1 MTESFT
7 NTGDEKV
14 SGEEGQDL
22 LVGQAASVVEI
33 TAPTG
38 GETKTVSL
46 ERGQTANLNFDAT
59 AATPV
64 LEGNDFVL
72 TFDSNGDGSADSRIV
87 FQNLVEDAQGEDAPV
102 LVIGGV
108 ELPAGLLIGQAQA
121 LVEGETLETAAGA
134 GAGPQGGGGSTYD
147 ENLGDII
154 DLLQAQQALGGTG
167 LEFGLLANG
176 DDITDPAEG
185 TFDLTFLTVTTD
197 IPDDGGEGGETYV
210 SGSFSGGFED
220 WQPNQHLG
228 DQEEFPMQVEFNFT
242 PADNET
248 LDSVV
253 IEALPEGVTLY
264 IGGTDD
270 ADIFA
275 GPFPVTVLPEDFDSV
290 FILPPEHSDA
300 DITVNAT
307 ANISDPDSGE
317 SASIPATAVA
327 VVDAAADMPTFGG
340 EPIAVDNFANVNE
353 VEVTGF
359 NLTYIADVSGSMSL
373 NGRLA
378 SMKAALKALNAEYD
392 GFGVPVT
399 VTLIPFNSG
408 VNPAA
413 VQSFSLSDPDGL
425 TNLDAAIDAL
435 AAGGGTNFNTPLDV
449 AAADLQADVVSQLDG
464 TINRV
469 YFLSDGNGSLSSSVL
484 NAWKAVEADPDGNPL
499 TSHNVE
505 TIGVAISSGA
515 NLSDLNQIDSD
526 GNSLIVINP
535 SDLTASLQGTVAVP
549 VSGNVITDDINV
561 PGSGGNPG
569 TTADSLGSGNDA
581 LDRLTEISFGGQ
593 TFAIDDSNALIES
606 GSGSATASY
615 NPATNLLTITTDDG
629 VLRIYMDDNGANNA
643 GDYSYQA
650 TGGNSGNGADLFSYT
665 IADLDGD
672 TASANLFV
680 QVSSGGDNGPTLTRA
695 ALVSDTTGDSGS
707 PAPSLK
713 DVSVNEE
720 GADRVNETLDQAD
733 AGNTDIELPVTVTFP
748 DYADDSEVHEL
759 VLDDVPKDWSI
770 KEISNATI
778 WQIDGADVYTVTFD
792 DAGEPILTLVTDDA
806 DLPAAVR
813 FAITDADTTDDE
825 TPPQPLEG
833 ETAGD
838 NFVRYIIDVSERV
851 DAQNDAVDD
860 GGNYDDS
867 VDGNGS
873 VTTTIVF
880 DPNDWTN
887 SRLANGEEHDGGS
900 ADVSIRAVSTEVGNE
915 DSGSELTDAD
925 GTPVDENNQ
934 AIAGPVTVNVSI
946 EEDVPELQPVTLVH
960 DETPGI
966 VNDDDQGNQNGGEHD
981 VEINVPSE
989 ITDSF
994 ARMFGAQPQP
1004 TLAAVN
1010 EDEKIILPP
1019 RPLPE
1024 AIGQAVNSIHYDLK
1038 TDGAN
1043 DEENNSDLANNN
1055 AATDAQEAIEFDL
1068 SSVNLNGME
1077 SAGSVVSLQQDP
1089 TDPQVVWGVNED
1101 GGVVFALHI
1110 DGTLNDG
1117 DNTGQITFVQYA
1129 QIDHSTDGDGG
1140 EGEYDDPFSFELAY
1154 KVTDDEGDSTSQTV
1168 TVTVQDDGPSI
1179 EASSAAMDESDAL
1192 YGTYSLFGA
1201 DETVT
1206 IDVANAGQDSAGYHN
1221 TIGYYVSDADGNPI
1235 GGEIIQPDAHDLT
1248 STSITFNK
1256 ADYPEGATVGI
1267 FLIPNG
1273 DNQNTG
1279 LAAGDDVTFKFEGGK
1294 WVAYKGADALSGS
1307 QEPAYFSNSG
1317 LNPDG
1322 STHVIDNGYPG
1333 NQNWE
1338 DLRNP
1343 KGDGDYN
1350 DVNLIVN
1357 VTGADPVD
1365 GCGVAV
1371 GQMTFD
1377 VGTDVVGHSFS
1388 VEAPTGVTSATE
1400 TVTTSTSTSGDGR
1413 FITIEAETTGG
1424 DAVYTFVFDTTNGK
1438 YEFTQYRQL
1447 DHDQDGSTPADHDDL
1462 LALGFTVTLTDGDG
1476 DTASA
1481 VATINIDD
1489 DGPSAQADAIYTDE
1503 TPGVQGNTDEIFV
1516 SDTPTD
1522 FPDLVQG
1529 HPLSIAKESL
1539 SFDFGKDKI
1548 GGKVDL
1554 TNADGNAY
1562 NGELSG
1568 LKDATTDQDI
1578 KLYSEDENTVV
1589 GRLDSGEIVFVAY
1602 MSHSTSSESA
1612 DLYFAQYRGI
1622 EHPNTGSHDE
1632 DINLNTLFYTV
1643 TDGDGDTATA
1653 NIRVN
1658 IDDDGPGLDNET
1670 ANHLRESDL
1679 HNNGTDKVTGYFSG
1693 FYGADGAGSI
1703 EITDLKFVKDPDYAN
1718 GAKVP
1723 FTSGGK
1729 DIEFGDPVA
1738 DGGFMVLTGVAA
1750 IGPNGEELPVITLK
1764 VDNNG
1769 YYEIILHEAVDHP
1782 DANRTG
1788 YRDELEPHFEVV
1800 ITDADGDTDTATLK
1814 FHITDDGVKAVD
1826 DTNAA
1831 DAVQEDSDLVAVGNV
1846 LTNDD
1851 QGADGAV
1858 VTTTS
1863 EMVGTYGSVT
1873 INADGS
1879 YTYTLN
1885 NGAANV
1891 QALADGETVYDTFT
1905 YRMEDADG
1913 DSDTAELKIKITGS
1927 NDAPVAVDDGV
1938 LPAGVPITGTVPD
1951 FELTK
1956 DVSERTL
1963 GTSFGAQNAG
1973 RQVTITFDAET
1984 GGSWDPFGGN
1994 QDTFTVEINGVEVL
2008 VTHDRGTNSY
2018 SFDVVTK
2025 DDGGIEIKF
2034 FGDITGSDESLTISN
2049 LTAIR
2054 GPGWPDGSLTTDEN
2068 AALTVDVLANDTDV
2082 DNGDDPSTFSLDAVS
2097 FASGLPADLGATP
2110 AGVSIVGNKLVF
2122 DPGTSFDYLAEGET
2136 ATVVVDYTM
2145 SDDSGA
2151 SASATATIVVTG
2163 SNDAPVAVDD
2173 IVLTNVQGEIDIPD
2187 WALLQNDTDVDGD
2200 ALTVDGVSNPVDGTV
2215 AHDAGSEVVTFTLE
2229 GGDVSSLGFGSGSL
2243 KTISEGSGDGYDYN
2257 WFFSD
2262 WVSGVN
2268 NNGFG
2273 ALAVDLP
2280 RTEWA
2285 QDNSVGND
2293 IVHKIRFEGS
2303 LKSARDYDR
2312 RFGPNRDVVR
2322 KDADA
2327 FKVTLL
2333 AGEILSLS
2341 VLSSEGNPDFKL
2353 YSSSGVELDPDFTT
2367 GSYENTTGGQ
2377 IEVYVRVEDNAPI
2390 ARDSGR
2396 VNDYEVELS
2405 IDSTAIVT
2413 PATEGSFDYTAAD
2426 GVDSD
2431 DANVS
2436 VEVQEGDTVTGTD
2449 ADEILIG
2456 GDGDDTLIGGD
2467 GDDILIGG
2475 EGNDTLTG
2483 GAGADT
2489 FGFTGSLDS
2498 SNRDVVTDYNIAQGD
2513 VINVSDLVTFDDDA
2527 NGGDI
2532 SNYLQASNDGRG
2544 GISLKVNA
2552 DGAGSDYETVAFLQ
2566 GLDSSSQIKVVL
2578 DDQEYTINV
2587 ADITG

>member
-1 MTESFT
+1 MTEGFAT
-7 NTGDEKV
+7 TGNETV

-22 LVGQAASVVEI
+22 LVGQAASAIEI

-46 ERGQTANLNFDAT
+46 ERGQTATLNFDAT

-87 FQNLVEDAQGEDAPV
+87 FLNLVEDAQGADAPV
-102 LVIGGV
+102 LVIGGI
-108 ELPAGLLIGQAQA
+108 ELSAGLLIGQAQA
-121 LVEGETLETAAGA
+121 LVDGETLETAAGA

-154 DLLQAQQALGGTG
+154 DLLQAQQGLGGTG
-167 LEFGLLANG
+167 LEFGLLAG
-176 DDITDPAEG
+176 AEDISDPAEG
-185 TFDLTFLTVTTD
+185 TFDLSFLTVTTE
-197 IPDDGGEGGETYV
+197 IPDDGGENFV
-210 SGSFSGGFED
+210 SGTFSGGFED

-228 DQEEFPMQVEFNFT
+228 DESTYPMQVEFNFT

-253 IEALPEGVTLY
+253 INALPDGVTLY
-264 IGGTDD
+264 IGGTD
-270 ADIFA
+270 AANIFA
-275 GPFPVTVLPEDFDSV
+275 GSFPVTILPEDYDAI
-290 FILPPEHSDA
+290 FILPPADSDA
-300 DITVNAT
+300 DITVNAI
-307 ANISDPDSGE
+307 ANISDPDSGD

-327 VVDAAADMPTFGG
+327 IVDAAADKPVFGDDGGLNGDGLVDMYLLQDLTGSFSNDLANVRTAMSGLIGKIDGG
-340 EPIAVDNFANVNE
+340 EFSADIHLG
-353 VEVTGF
+353 TGSF
-359 NLTYIADVSGSMSL
+359 KDKPLSPYGDRSDYVFQ
-373 NGRLA
+373 
-378 SMKAALKALNAEYD
+378 NAEN
-392 GFGVPVT
+392 VT
-399 VTLIPFNSG
+399 DDL
-408 VNPAA
+408 AA
-413 VQSFSLSDPDGL
+413 VQSAVDGFSATGGNDGPESQIEALLNLAQNASDLGFRSGASKYVVLTTDNSFHKAGDASSLGANDGDGDLTADLDEDYPSLAQLKAALDASGIVPIFMATSGYVSEYQALVDYLGVGEVHELTSDSSNLLANILASGGTGSNPEDNVYDEQAEVTVPVDVTFGDYTDGSEVHTIVLSGIPSDWIPTFAYEFTVDGL
-425 TNLDAAIDAL
+425 ADGQNPGDIGLNTTYSITIDVTDLDDVGGLVDIDLTFNPQDWTSSRWSDGSSHDDGDATIGLKAIAVETNLSGDELTDLNNRAETDGSHTIKVIEDIPEVQGVTFTHDETKGVDA
-435 AAGGGTNFNTPLDV
+435 GSGDV
-449 AAADLQADVVSQLDG
+449 AA
-464 TINRV
+464 
-469 YFLSDGNGSLSSSVL
+469 L
-484 NAWKAVEADPDGNPL
+484 NAAVAAALVASTVGVHGSVIGQAEAEVAHDFKTDGPTTPTDASDVGTEKLHFEDYNSFEVPGMTAGGEGDENSSPIFLTRDDANPNIVWGL
-499 TSHNVE
+499 
-505 TIGVAISSGA
+505 
-515 NLSDLNQIDSD
+515 DSD
-526 GNSLIVINP
+526 GN
-535 SDLTASLQGTVAVP
+535 AVFSVHLEQP
-549 VSGNVITDDINV
+549 
-561 PGSGGNPG
+561 
-569 TTADSLGSGNDA
+569 TT
-581 LDRLTEISFGGQ
+581 
-593 TFAIDDSNALIES
+593 
-606 GSGSATASY
+606 
-615 NPATNLLTITTDDG
+615 
-629 VLRIYMDDNGANNA
+629 
-643 GDYSYQA
+643 
-650 TGGNSGNGADLFSYT
+650 
-665 IADLDGD
+665 
-672 TASANLFV
+672 
-680 QVSSGGDNGPTLTRA
+680 SSGT
-695 ALVSDTTGDSGS
+695 
-707 PAPSLK
+707 
-713 DVSVNEE
+713 
-720 GADRVNETLDQAD
+720 
-733 AGNTDIELPVTVTFP
+733 
-748 DYADDSEVHEL
+748 
-759 VLDDVPKDWSI
+759 
-770 KEISNATI
+770 AT
-778 WQIDGADVYTVTFD
+778 
-792 DAGEPILTLVTDDA
+792 
-806 DLPAAVR
+806 
-813 FAITDADTTDDE
+813 
-825 TPPQPLEG
+825 
-833 ETAGD
+833 
-838 NFVRYIIDVSERV
+838 
-851 DAQNDAVDD
+851 
-860 GGNYDDS
+860 
-867 VDGNGS
+867 
-873 VTTTIVF
+873 
-880 DPNDWTN
+880 
-887 SRLANGEEHDGGS
+887 
-900 ADVSIRAVSTEVGNE
+900 
-915 DSGSELTDAD
+915 
-925 GTPVDENNQ
+925 
-934 AIAGPVTVNVSI
+934 
-946 EEDVPELQPVTLVH
+946 
-960 DETPGI
+960 
-966 VNDDDQGNQNGGEHD
+966 
-981 VEINVPSE
+981 
-989 ITDSF
+989 
-994 ARMFGAQPQP
+994 M
-1004 TLAAVN
+1004 
-1010 EDEKIILPP
+1010 
-1019 RPLPE
+1019 
-1024 AIGQAVNSIHYDLK
+1024 
-1038 TDGAN
+1038 
-1043 DEENNSDLANNN
+1043 
-1055 AATDAQEAIEFDL
+1055 
-1068 SSVNLNGME
+1068 
-1077 SAGSVVSLQQDP
+1077 
-1089 TDPQVVWGVNED
+1089 
-1101 GGVVFALHI
+1101 
-1110 DGTLNDG
+1110 
-1117 DNTGQITFVQYA
+1117 TFVQYQ
-1129 QIDHSTDGDGG
+1129 QINHGVDGDNSSGEHDDALSLTLDYVAIDG
-1140 EGEYDDPFSFELAY
+1140 EGDVSDPATATITIE
-1154 KVTDDEGDSTSQTV
+1154 
-1168 TVTVQDDGPSI
+1168 DDGPSI

-1201 DETVT
+1201 DDTVT
-1206 IDVANAGQDSAGYHN
+1206 IDVANAGQESAGYHN

-1248 STSITFNK
+1248 STSVTFNK

-1273 DNQNTG
+1273 DGQNTG

-1294 WVAYKGADALSGS
+1294 WVAYKGTDALSGS

-1322 STHVIDNGYPG
+1322 STHVVDNRYPG

-1350 DVNLIVN
+1350 DVNLRVRI
-1357 VTGADPVD
+1357 TGADPVD

-1377 VGTDVVGHSFS
+1377 IGTDVVGHSFG

-1400 TVTTSTSTSGDGR
+1400 TVTTTTTTSADGR

-1424 DAVYTFVFDTTNGK
+1424 DDVYTFVFDTTNGK

-1489 DGPSAQADAIYTDE
+1489 DGPSAQADVVYTDE

-1516 SDTPTD
+1516 SDMPSD

-1529 HPLSIAKESL
+1529 YPLSIAKESL

-1658 IDDDGPGLDNET
+1658 IDDDGPNINDAT
-1670 ANHLRESDL
+1670 ADHLRESDL
-1679 HNNGTDKVTGYFSG
+1679 HNNGSDKVTGSFSG

-1703 EITDLKFVKDPDYAN
+1703 EITDLKFVKDPDYAQ

-1750 IGPNGEELPVITLK
+1750 IGPNGAELPVITLK
-1764 VDNNG
+1764 VDKNG
-1769 YYEIILHEAVDHP
+1769 NYEIILHEAVDHP

-1788 YRDELEPHFEVV
+1788 ISDELEPHFEIV

-1814 FHITDDGVKAVD
+1814 FHITDDGVRAIY
-1826 DTNAA
+1826 DTNSS
-1831 DAVQEDSDLVAVGNV
+1831 DILKEDSNLVSVGNV

-1863 EMVGTYGSVT
+1863 EMVGTYGSLT
-1873 INADGS
+1873 INADGN
-1879 YTYTLN
+1879 YTYILN

-1891 QALADGETVYDTFT
+1891 QALANGQTVSETFS

-1913 DSDTAELKIKITGS
+1913 DSDTATLRIFIKGT
-1927 NDAPVAVDDGV
+1927 NDAPVAVAD
-1938 LPAGVPITGTVPD
+1938 TG
-1951 FELTK
+1951 
-1956 DVSERTL
+1956 
-1963 GTSFGAQNAG
+1963 
-1973 RQVTITFDAET
+1973 I
-1984 GGSWDPFGGN
+1984 
-1994 QDTFTVEINGVEVL
+1994 
-2008 VTHDRGTNSY
+2008 
-2018 SFDVVTK
+2018 
-2025 DDGGIEIKF
+2025 
-2034 FGDITGSDESLTISN
+2034 
-2049 LTAIR
+2049 
-2054 GPGWPDGSLTTDEN
+2054 TTDEN
-2068 AALTVDVLANDTDV
+2068 ASVAIDVLANDTDV
-2082 DNGDDPSTFSLDAVS
+2082 DHSDSPARFSLDNVS
-2097 FASGLPADLGATP
+2097 FASGVPDAPTATATIS
-2110 AGVSIVGNKLVF
+2110 AGKLVF
-2122 DPGTSFDYLAEGET
+2122 NPGADFDYLADGET
-2136 ATVVVDYTM
+2136 ATVVINYTM
-2145 SDDSGA
+2145 SDSNGA
-2151 SASATATIVVTG
+2151 SSNSTATITVTG

-2187 WALLQNDTDVDGD
+2187 WTLLQNDTDVDGD
-2200 ALTVDGVSNPVDGTV
+2200 TLTVDGVSNPVDGTV
-2215 AHDAGSEVVTFTLE
+2215 SHAGETVSFTLE

-2243 KTISEGSGDGYDYN
+2243 KTVTEASGDGYN
-2257 WFFSD
+2257 LGWFFGD
-2262 WVSGVN
+2262 YVSGSN
-2268 NNGFG
+2268 DNGST
-2273 ALAVDLP
+2273 ANAIDLP
-2280 RTEWA
+2280 RIDWT
-2285 QDNSVGND
+2285 QDTSAGNE

-2312 RFGPNRDVVR
+2312 RFGPDRNIVR

-2333 AGEILSLS
+2333 AGEVLSVS

-2377 IEVYVRVEDNAPI
+2377 IEVFVRVEDNAPI
-2390 ARDSGR
+2390 ARDSDR

-2405 IDSTAIVT
+2405 IDSTAIVS
-2413 PATEGSFDYTAAD
+2413 PGTEGSFDYTAAD

-2436 VEVQEGDTVTGTD
+2436 VEVQDGDTIIGTD

-2456 GDGDDTLIGGD
+2456 GDGDDILIGGA

-2483 GAGADT
+2483 GAGADI

-2498 SNRDVVTDYNIAQGD
+2498 SNRDVVTDYDIDEGD
-2513 VINVSDLVTFDDDA
+2513 VINVSDVVSFDDAA
-2527 NGGDI
+2527 NGGDL
-2532 SNYLQASNDGRG
+2532 SDYLQAFDNGRG
-2544 GISLKVNA
+2544 GIELKVNA

-2566 GLDSSSQIKVVL
+2566 GLDGTSQIKVIL
-2578 DDQEYTINV
+2578 DNEEYTINV

>member
-7 NTGDEKV
+7 NTGDENV

-102 LVIGGV
+102 LVIGGI

-176 DDITDPAEG
+176 DEITDPAEG
-185 TFDLTFLTVTTD
+185 TFDLSFLTVTTD

-290 FILPPEHSDA
+290 FILPPADSDA

-327 VVDAAADMPTFGG
+327 VVDAAADKPVFNDDGGLNGDGLVDMYLLQDLTGSFSNDLANVRTAMSGLIGKIDGG
-340 EPIAVDNFANVNE
+340 EFS
-353 VEVTGF
+353 
-359 NLTYIADVSGSMSL
+359 ADVRLGVGSFKDKPLDPYGDPSDYVFQ
-373 NGRLA
+373 
-378 SMKAALKALNAEYD
+378 NAEN
-392 GFGVPVT
+392 VT
-399 VTLIPFNSG
+399 DDL
-408 VNPAA
+408 AA
-413 VQSFSLSDPDGL
+413 VQSAVDGFS
-425 TNLDAAIDAL
+425 
-435 AAGGGTNFNTPLDV
+435 
-449 AAADLQADVVSQLDG
+449 
-464 TINRV
+464 
-469 YFLSDGNGSLSSSVL
+469 
-484 NAWKAVEADPDGNPL
+484 
-499 TSHNVE
+499 
-505 TIGVAISSGA
+505 
-515 NLSDLNQIDSD
+515 
-526 GNSLIVINP
+526 
-535 SDLTASLQGTVAVP
+535 
-549 VSGNVITDDINV
+549 
-561 PGSGGNPG
+561 
-569 TTADSLGSGNDA
+569 
-581 LDRLTEISFGGQ
+581 
-593 TFAIDDSNALIES
+593 
-606 GSGSATASY
+606 
-615 NPATNLLTITTDDG
+615 
-629 VLRIYMDDNGANNA
+629 
-643 GDYSYQA
+643 A
-650 TGGNSGNGADLFSYT
+650 TGGNDGPEGQIEALLNLAQNASDLGFRSGASKYVVLTTDNSFHEAGDASGLGANDGDGDLTADLDEDYPSLAQLKAAIEASGIIPVFMATSNVVSEYQALVDYLGVGEVHVLTSDSSNLLANILDAGNGASEPENNVYDEQAEVTVPVNVTFGDYT
-665 IADLDGD
+665 DGSEVHTIVLSGIPSDWIPTFGYDFTVDGLADGQNPGDIGLNTTYSITIDVTDLDDVGGLVDIDLTFNPQDWTSSRWSDGSSHDDGD
-672 TASANLFV
+672 VTIGLKAIAEEVNLSGDELTDLNNRAETDGSHTIRIIEDIPEV
-680 QVSSGGDNGPTLTRA
+680 QGVTFTHDETKGVDAGSGDVATLNAAVAA
-695 ALVSDTTGDSGS
+695 ALVAS
-707 PAPSLK
+707 
-713 DVSVNEE
+713 
-720 GADRVNETLDQAD
+720 
-733 AGNTDIELPVTVTFP
+733 TVG
-748 DYADDSEVHEL
+748 VH
-759 VLDDVPKDWSI
+759 
-770 KEISNATI
+770 
-778 WQIDGADVYTVTFD
+778 
-792 DAGEPILTLVTDDA
+792 
-806 DLPAAVR
+806 
-813 FAITDADTTDDE
+813 
-825 TPPQPLEG
+825 
-833 ETAGD
+833 
-838 NFVRYIIDVSERV
+838 
-851 DAQNDAVDD
+851 
-860 GGNYDDS
+860 
-867 VDGNGS
+867 GS
-873 VTTTIVF
+873 V
-880 DPNDWTN
+880 
-887 SRLANGEEHDGGS
+887 
-900 ADVSIRAVSTEVGNE
+900 
-915 DSGSELTDAD
+915 
-925 GTPVDENNQ
+925 
-934 AIAGPVTVNVSI
+934 
-946 EEDVPELQPVTLVH
+946 
-960 DETPGI
+960 
-966 VNDDDQGNQNGGEHD
+966 
-981 VEINVPSE
+981 
-989 ITDSF
+989 
-994 ARMFGAQPQP
+994 
-1004 TLAAVN
+1004 
-1010 EDEKIILPP
+1010 
-1019 RPLPE
+1019 
-1024 AIGQAVNSIHYDLK
+1024 IGQAEAEVAFDFK
-1038 TDGAN
+1038 TDGPTTP
-1043 DEENNSDLANNN
+1043 
-1055 AATDAQEAIEFDL
+1055 TDASDVGTEKLHFADYDSFEVPGMTAGGEGDEN
-1068 SSVNLNGME
+1068 SSPIFLTRDDTNPNI
-1077 SAGSVVSLQQDP
+1077 
-1089 TDPQVVWGVNED
+1089 VWGLDDEGNA
-1101 GGVVFALHI
+1101 VFSVHLEQPTTSS
-1110 DGTLNDG
+1110 GTA
-1117 DNTGQITFVQYA
+1117 TMTFVQYQ
-1129 QIDHSTDGDGG
+1129 QINHSIDGDNSAGEHDDALSFTLDYVAIDG
-1140 EGEYDDPFSFELAY
+1140 EGDVSDPA
-1154 KVTDDEGDSTSQTV
+1154 TATITV
-1168 TVTVQDDGPSI
+1168 EDDGPSI
-1179 EASSAAMDESDAL
+1179 EASSATMDESDAL

-1516 SDTPTD
+1516 SDTPSD
-1522 FPDLVQG
+1522 FPDLVDG
-1529 HPLSIAKESL
+1529 YPLSIAKESL

-1568 LKDATTDQDI
+1568 LKDAATDQDI

-1679 HNNGTDKVTGYFSG
+1679 HSNGSDKVTGYFSG

-1703 EITDLKFVKDPDYAN
+1703 EITDLKFVKDPDYAG

-1738 DGGFMVLTGVAA
+1738 DGDFMVLTGVAA
-1750 IGPNGEELPVITLK
+1750 IGPNGSEIPVITLK

-1769 YYEIILHEAVDHP
+1769 YYEIVLHEAVDHP

-1788 YRDELEPHFEVV
+1788 ISDELEPHFEIV

-1873 INADGS
+1873 INSDGS

-1913 DSDTAELKIKITGS
+1913 DSDTAELKIKITGT

-1956 DVSERTL
+1956 ADSEKTL
-1963 GTSFGAQNAG
+1963 GVSFGAQNAG

-2008 VTHDRGTNSY
+2008 VTHDKGTNSY

-2034 FGDITGSDESLTISN
+2034 SGDITGGDESLTISN
-2049 LTAIR
+2049 LVAIR

-2068 AALTVDVLANDTDV
+2068 ATLTVDVLANDTDV
-2082 DNGDDPSTFSLDAVS
+2082 DNGDNPSTFSLDSVS
-2097 FASGLPADLGATP
+2097 FASGLPADQGATP
-2110 AGVSIVGNKLVF
+2110 ADVTVVGNELF
-2122 DPGTSFDYLAEGET
+2122 FEPGTAFDYLAEGET

-2187 WALLQNDTDVDGD
+2187 WALLQNDTDAEGD

-2215 AHDAGSEVVTFTLE
+2215 AHDAGNEVVTFTLE

-2257 WFFSD
+2257 WFIGD

-2293 IVHKIRFEGS
+2293 IVHKIRFEGK
-2303 LKSARDYDR
+2303 LKSARDYDDYGI
-2312 RFGPNRDVVR
+2312 FGTYNTVR

-2341 VLSSEGNPDFKL
+2341 VLSSEGNPGFKL

-2367 GSYENTTGGQ
+2367 GSYENTSGGQ
-2377 IEVYVRVEDNAPI
+2377 IEVFVRVEDNAPI
-2390 ARDSGR
+2390 GRDR
-2396 VNDYEVELS
+2396 DRADNYEVELS

-2426 GVDSD
+2426 GIDSN

-2436 VEVQEGDTVTGTD
+2436 VKVQEGDTVTGTD

-2456 GDGDDTLIGGD
+2456 GDGDDTLIGGY
-2467 GDDILIGG
+2467 
-2475 EGNDTLTG
+2475 GNDTLLGNGGNDVLVGDFAQTSGHLSGLTATGGDDVIHGHAGNDFAVGDFAVLENTRDLENSNLTGGMDRIYGGADNDTLIGDVYVEDDIGADSSSSGGSVTITGGDDYLDG
-2483 GAGADT
+2483 GAGNDEIVGDVRNDDDIERYGSHTLVGGDDTLIGGTGEDELIGDFEIRDNVETGPQTLTGGNDQLEGGADNDVLIGDMKISDDVYGGNSVLTGGDDTLIGGAGDDVMTGDFVVEGDVDGSAVLTGGKDT
-2489 FGFTGSLDS
+2489 FVFSLAGAGDGDDTITDFES
-2498 SNRDVVTDYNIAQGD
+2498 SQDILHFSDVVDTGAAGLDLDDLNAMVSGIVNNGDGNDVVVNFHNGASITFQGLGSSSTID
-2513 VINVSDLVTFDDDA
+2513 SIDDLV
-2527 NGGDI
+2527 
-2532 SNYLQASNDGRG
+2532 NDP
-2544 GISLKVNA
+2544 A
-2552 DGAGSDYETVAFLQ
+2552 T
-2566 GLDSSSQIKVVL
+2566 QIVI
-2578 DDQEYTINV
+2578 D
-2587 ADITG
+2587 

>member
-1 MTESFT
+1 MTEGFT
-7 NTGDEKV
+7 TTGNETV

-22 LVGQAASVVEI
+22 LVGQAASAIEI

-46 ERGQTANLNFDAT
+46 ERGQTATLNFDAT

-87 FQNLVEDAQGEDAPV
+87 FLNLVEDAQGADAPV
-102 LVIGGV
+102 LVIGGI

-167 LEFGLLANG
+167 LEFGLLAG
-176 DDITDPAEG
+176 AEDISDPAEG
-185 TFDLTFLTVTTD
+185 TFDLSFLTVTTE
-197 IPDDGGEGGETYV
+197 IPDDGGEGGENFV
-210 SGSFSGGFED
+210 SGTFSGGFED

-228 DQEEFPMQVEFNFT
+228 DESTYPMQVEFNFT

-253 IEALPEGVTLY
+253 INALPDGVTLY
-264 IGGTDD
+264 IGGTD
-270 ADIFA
+270 AANIFA
-275 GPFPVTVLPEDFDSV
+275 GSFPVTILPEDYDAI
-290 FILPPEHSDA
+290 FILPPADSDA
-300 DITVNAT
+300 DITVNAI
-307 ANISDPDSGE
+307 ANISDPDSGD

-327 VVDAAADMPTFGG
+327 VVDAAADKPVFNDDGGLNGDGLVDMYLLQDLTGSFSNDLANVRTAMSGLIGKIDGG
-340 EPIAVDNFANVNE
+340 EFS
-353 VEVTGF
+353 
-359 NLTYIADVSGSMSL
+359 ADVRLGTGSFKDKPLSPY
-373 NGRLA
+373 GDR
-378 SMKAALKALNAEYD
+378 SDYVFQNAEN
-392 GFGVPVT
+392 VT
-399 VTLIPFNSG
+399 DDL
-408 VNPAA
+408 AA
-413 VQSFSLSDPDGL
+413 VQSAVDGFS
-425 TNLDAAIDAL
+425 
-435 AAGGGTNFNTPLDV
+435 
-449 AAADLQADVVSQLDG
+449 
-464 TINRV
+464 
-469 YFLSDGNGSLSSSVL
+469 
-484 NAWKAVEADPDGNPL
+484 
-499 TSHNVE
+499 
-505 TIGVAISSGA
+505 
-515 NLSDLNQIDSD
+515 
-526 GNSLIVINP
+526 
-535 SDLTASLQGTVAVP
+535 
-549 VSGNVITDDINV
+549 
-561 PGSGGNPG
+561 
-569 TTADSLGSGNDA
+569 
-581 LDRLTEISFGGQ
+581 
-593 TFAIDDSNALIES
+593 
-606 GSGSATASY
+606 
-615 NPATNLLTITTDDG
+615 
-629 VLRIYMDDNGANNA
+629 
-643 GDYSYQA
+643 A
-650 TGGNSGNGADLFSYT
+650 TGGNDGPEGQIEALLNLAQNASDLGFRSGAAKYVVLTTDNSFHKAGDASSLGANDGDGDLT
-665 IADLDGD
+665 ADLDED
-672 TASANLFV
+672 YPSLAQLK
-680 QVSSGGDNGPTLTRA
+680 A
-695 ALVSDTTGDSGS
+695 ALDASGIVPIFMATSGYVS
-707 PAPSLK
+707 
-713 DVSVNEE
+713 EY
-720 GADRVNETLDQAD
+720 QA
-733 AGNTDIELPVTVTFP
+733 LV
-748 DYADDSEVHEL
+748 DYLGVGEVHEL
-759 VLDDVPKDWSI
+759 TSDSSNLLANILASGGAGSNPEDNVYDEQAEVTVPVDVTFGDYTDGSEVHTIVLSGIPSDWIPTFGYDFTVDGLADGQNPGDIGLNTTYSITIDVTDLDDVGGLVDIDLTFNPQDWS
-770 KEISNATI
+770 SSRWSDGSSHDDGDATI
-778 WQIDGADVYTVTFD
+778 GLKAI
-792 DAGEPILTLVTDDA
+792 
-806 DLPAAVR
+806 AV
-813 FAITDADTTDDE
+813 E
-825 TPPQPLEG
+825 TNLS
-833 ETAGD
+833 GD
-838 NFVRYIIDVSERV
+838 
-851 DAQNDAVDD
+851 
-860 GGNYDDS
+860 
-867 VDGNGS
+867 
-873 VTTTIVF
+873 
-880 DPNDWTN
+880 
-887 SRLANGEEHDGGS
+887 
-900 ADVSIRAVSTEVGNE
+900 
-915 DSGSELTDAD
+915 ELTDLNNRAETD
-925 GTPVDENNQ
+925 GSHTIKVIEDIPEVQ
-934 AIAGPVTVNVSI
+934 GVTF
-946 EEDVPELQPVTLVH
+946 TH
-960 DETPGI
+960 DETKG
-966 VNDDDQGNQNGGEHD
+966 VDAGSGD
-981 VEINVPSE
+981 VAALN
-989 ITDSF
+989 
-994 ARMFGAQPQP
+994 
-1004 TLAAVN
+1004 AAVAAA
-1010 EDEKIILPP
+1010 LV
-1019 RPLPE
+1019 
-1024 AIGQAVNSIHYDLK
+1024 ASTVGVHGSVIGQAEAEVAHDFK
-1038 TDGAN
+1038 TDGPTTP
-1043 DEENNSDLANNN
+1043 
-1055 AATDAQEAIEFDL
+1055 TDASDVGTEKLHFQDYDSFEVPGMTAGGEGDEN
-1068 SSVNLNGME
+1068 SSPIFLTRDDANPNI
-1077 SAGSVVSLQQDP
+1077 
-1089 TDPQVVWGVNED
+1089 VWGLDDEGNA
-1101 GGVVFALHI
+1101 VFSVHLEQPTTSS
-1110 DGTLNDG
+1110 GTA
-1117 DNTGQITFVQYA
+1117 TMTFVQYQ
-1129 QIDHSTDGDGG
+1129 QINHDTDGDNSSGEHDDALSLTLDYVAIDG
-1140 EGEYDDPFSFELAY
+1140 EGDVSDPATATITIE
-1154 KVTDDEGDSTSQTV
+1154 
-1168 TVTVQDDGPSI
+1168 DDGPSI
-1179 EASSAAMDESDAL
+1179 QASSAAMDESDSL

-1206 IDVANAGQDSAGYHN
+1206 IDVADAGRDSAGYHN

-1248 STSITFNK
+1248 STSVTFNK

-1273 DNQNTG
+1273 DGQNTG

-1294 WVAYKGADALSGS
+1294 WVAYKGTDALSGS
-1307 QEPAYFSNSG
+1307 QEPAYFSNSD

-1322 STHVIDNGYPG
+1322 STHVVDNRYPG

-1350 DVNLIVN
+1350 DVNLRVR

-1377 VGTDVVGHSFS
+1377 TGTDVVGHSFS

-1400 TVTTSTSTSGDGR
+1400 TVTTTTTTSADGR

-1424 DAVYTFVFDTTNGK
+1424 DDVYTFVFDTTNGK

-1489 DGPSAQADAIYTDE
+1489 DGPSAQADVVYTDE

-1516 SDTPTD
+1516 SDMPND
-1522 FPDLVQG
+1522 FPALVQG
-1529 HPLSIAKESL
+1529 YPLSIAKESL

-1658 IDDDGPGLDNET
+1658 IDDDGPNINDAT
-1670 ANHLRESDL
+1670 ADHLRESDL
-1679 HNNGTDKVTGYFSG
+1679 HENDSDKVTGSFSG

-1750 IGPNGEELPVITLK
+1750 IGPNGEDLPVITLK

-1769 YYEIILHEAVDHP
+1769 SYEIILHEAVDHP

-1788 YRDELEPHFEVV
+1788 ISDELEPHFKVV
-1800 ITDADGDTDTATLK
+1800 MTDADGDTDTATLK
-1814 FHITDDGVKAVD
+1814 FHITDDGVKAVND
-1826 DTNAA
+1826 ADT
-1831 DAVQEDSDLVAVGNV
+1831 VQEDSDQVAVGNV

-1913 DSDTAELKIKITGS
+1913 DNDTATLTIKVMGT

-1956 DVSERTL
+1956 ADSERTL

-1973 RQVTITFDAET
+1973 RPVTITFDAET

-2034 FGDITGSDESLTISN
+2034 SGDITGGDESLTISN
-2049 LTAIR
+2049 LIAIR

-2068 AALTVDVLANDTDV
+2068 ATLTVDVLANDTDI
-2082 DNGDDPSTFSLDAVS
+2082 DNGDDPSTFSLDSVS
-2097 FASGLPADLGATP
+2097 FASGLPADQGATP
-2110 AGVSIVGNKLVF
+2110 ADVTVVGNELF
-2122 DPGTSFDYLAEGET
+2122 FEPGTAFDYLAEGET

-2187 WALLQNDTDVDGD
+2187 WALLQNDTDVEGD

-2215 AHDAGSEVVTFTLE
+2215 AHNGGNEVVTFTLE

-2243 KTISEGSGDGYDYN
+2243 KTISEGSGDGYDYVT
-2257 WFFSD
+2257 WFLGD
-2262 WVSGVN
+2262 DVSGSN
-2268 NNGFG
+2268 ENGSR
-2273 ALAVDLP
+2273 ATAIDLP

-2293 IVHKIRFEGS
+2293 IVHKIRFEGK
-2303 LKSARDYDR
+2303 LKSARDYDPR
-2312 RFGPNRDVVR
+2312 FFGPGVNVVR

-2367 GSYENTTGGQ
+2367 GSYENTSGGQ

-2390 ARDSGR
+2390 ARNSDR
-2396 VNDYEVELS
+2396 ADDYEVELS

-2413 PATEGSFDYTAAD
+2413 PSTEGSFDYTAAD
-2426 GVDSD
+2426 GIDSD

-2436 VEVQEGDTVTGTD
+2436 VEVQDGDTVTGTD

-2456 GDGDDTLIGGD
+2456 SDGDDILIGGA

-2489 FGFTGSLDS
+2489 FGFTGSLDG
-2498 SNRDVVTDYNIAQGD
+2498 SNRDTVTDYNIAEGD
-2513 VINVSDLVTFDDDA
+2513 VINVSDLVTYDDA
-2527 NGGDI
+2527 ANGSDI
-2532 SNYLQASNDGRG
+2532 SDYLQASFNDGRDG
-2544 GISLKVNA
+2544 VSLKVNS
-2552 DGAGSDYETVAFLQ
+2552 DGAGDDYETVVFLQ
-2566 GLDSSSQIKVVL
+2566 GLDGTSQIKVVL